1 MYNKLLDRSFSNE
14 KALLSTTRTSY
25 IIVRKNYWNAFR
37 VWLNEKQLRLLRG
50 ISARQ
55 DAAV

>member
-1 MYNKLLDRSFSNE
+1 MYNKLLHRSFSNE

-37 VWLNEKQLRLLRG
+37 VWLNEKQLRLLRE
-50 ISARQ
+50 ISTRQ